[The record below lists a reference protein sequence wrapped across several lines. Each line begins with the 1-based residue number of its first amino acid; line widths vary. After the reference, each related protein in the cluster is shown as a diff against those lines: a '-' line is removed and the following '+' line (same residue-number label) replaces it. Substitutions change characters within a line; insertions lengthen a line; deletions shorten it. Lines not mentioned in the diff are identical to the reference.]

1 MSRKHVAIL
10 ALVALPI
17 VALNASA
24 FADDARVTVVTILAT
39 PNNTT
44 IDPKL
49 NQLAAEVKKH
59 EQNLTGFKLVGSQL
73 RDVTVGQKESFRL
86 LDDGTSA
93 DVTILGRED
102 AKKRFRMSVKPPM
115 VGEINYSISYEKYF
129 PIVTRLLSNNERL
142 IIAVMVQPAKE
153 KAKDA
158 K

>member
-1 MSRKHVAIL
+1 MTRKQFAIL

-17 VALNASA
+17 VALNANA
-24 FADDARVTVVTILAT
+24 FADDARVTVVTILASS
-39 PNNTT
+39 NNTT
-44 IDPKL
+44 VDPKL

-59 EQNLTGFKLVGSQL
+59 EQNLTGFKLVNSQA
-73 RDVTVGQKESFRL
+73 RDVTVGQKESFKL
-86 LDDGTSA
+86 LDDGASA

-142 IIAVMVQPAKE
+142 IIAIMVQPPKE
-153 KAKDA
+153 KAKDS

>member
-1 MSRKHVAIL
+1 MSRKQVAIL
-10 ALVALPI
+10 VLVALPI

-59 EQNLTGFKLVGSQL
+59 EQNLTGFKLVDAEV
-73 RDVTVGQKESFRL
+73 RDVTVGQKESFKL
-86 LDDGTSA
+86 LADGTSA
-93 DVTILGRED
+93 DVTIFARED

-129 PIVTRLLSNNERL
+129 PIVTRILSNNERL
-142 IIAVMVQPAKE
+142 IIAVMVQPPKE